1 MSGEHTGNDIS
12 PTRLE
17 AFSDGVIAIIITIMV
32 LELRPPHG
40 TTPAGLLAL
49 WPVFVSYAI
58 SFFYVAIYWINH
70 HHLVRHLKKV
80 DTKILWAN
88 MLLLF
93 CVSFIPF
100 STAYLGENQM
110 AAFSTALYLA
120 TLLLSATAFY
130 VLTRSMKGYFNE
142 KPELKKFRQS
152 AERKNLMAMG
162 LYAVGI
168 AGAFWAPWAG
178 LAMAFVVAG
187 FYFLPDTWIKEG
199 A

>member
-1 MSGEHTGNDIS
+1 MSGEKSGNDIS

-49 WPVFVSYAI
+49 WPVFLSYAI

-80 DTKILWAN
+80 DHGILWAN

-93 CVSFIPF
+93 CVSLIPF
-100 STAYLGENQM
+100 ATAYMGENQM
-110 AAFSTALYLA
+110 APFSTAMYLGV
-120 TLLLSATAFY
+120 LLLSALAFY
-130 VLTRSMKGYFNE
+130 ILTRSMKTFFNE
-142 KPELKKFRQS
+142 KPELKRFRRM
-152 AERKNLMAMG
+152 AERKNLIAIA
-162 LYAVGI
+162 LYGCGMLAACYMPWLGMIIAFGVG
-168 AGAFWAPWAG
+168 A
-178 LAMAFVVAG
+178 L
-187 FYFLPDTWIKEG
+187 YFMPDTWIKET
-199 A
+199 